1 MKLNR
6 IKNLMIVGLLTLTVG
21 CADLAVENLNEP
33 ETERALASSEDLEGL
48 ANGLYRDFYLG
59 NHNFGAQ
66 MALAVGADAA
76 TASWG
81 NAGMQLM
88 GTEPR
93 PAWDNSPNFSYAYV
107 TEDQFEDM
115 YSINSSATDVLKA
128 MASGIEFDNPNMIEA
143 FAKFNQAL
151 SIGYIGL
158 MFDQG
163 YIVDENTTD
172 EEISNPTLR
181 PYGELIDH
189 AVAKL
194 NEVITISEANT
205 FSLNSSMMQTT
216 ATMDNVFLEKL
227 AHSYAAR
234 FLANAPR
241 NLAETQAVDWS
252 AVRTHAQ
259 NGIDS
264 DFIVIGT
271 SDFLWYNYSGY
282 YLVNPGWG
290 RVDHYVINKMDPT
303 YPAHNPDGT
312 DYPAPDSANV
322 VDERLFSDFQYLPS
336 NNFRAERGLYFFS
349 NFRHSRTDYYIG
361 SWDGDLREVTT
372 SEMDMYIAESHYHD
386 QNYVLAKTVI
396 DNSERI
402 SRGNMDP
409 VLATEEEIWKAIHHE
424 RLVEQ
429 FNTGVGLE
437 FFQMRKYDKL
447 QEGTLL
453 HFPIPA
459 STLEVL
465 GMTKPFYTFGGVDN
479 ADGQGTSSGGWR

>member
-6 IKNLMIVGLLTLTVG
+6 IKNLMIVGLLTLMVG
-21 CADLAVENLNEP
+21 CADLGVENLNNP
-33 ETERALASSEDLEGL
+33 ETERALASSEDLVGL
-48 ANGLYRDFYLG
+48 ANGLYRDFYEY
-59 NHNFGAQ
+59 NHYFGAQ

-107 TEDQFEDM
+107 TEEQFEFM
-115 YSINSSATDVLKA
+115 YSINSSATDVLNA
-128 MASGIEFDNPNMIEA
+128 LASGIEFDNPEMIEA
-143 FAKFNQAL
+143 FSKFNQAL

-163 YIVDENTTD
+163 YIVDENTPD
-172 EEISNPTLR
+172 EEIANPTLR

-194 NEVITISEANT
+194 NEVIAISEANT
-205 FSLNSSMMQTT
+205 FALNSSMMQSP
-216 ATMDNVFLEKL
+216 ATLDNVLLEKL

-264 DFIVIGT
+264 DFIITGD
-271 SDFLWYNYSGY
+271 SNFLWYNYGGY
-282 YLVNPGWG
+282 YLINPGWA
-290 RVDHYVINKMDPT
+290 RVDHYVINMMAPT
-303 YPAHNPDGT
+303 IPPHNPDGT
-312 DYPAPDSANV
+312 DYPEPDPADV
-322 VDERLFSDFQYLPS
+322 VDERLLSDFEYLPS
-336 NNFRAERGLYFFS
+336 NNFRAERGLYFYS
-349 NFRHSRTDYYIG
+349 NYRHSRTDYYVG
-361 SWDGDLREVTT
+361 SWSGDLREVTT
-372 SEMDMYIAESHYHD
+372 SEMDMYVAESHYHD
-386 QNYVLAKTVI
+386 GNYALAKTVI

-402 SRGNMDP
+402 SRGNMDA
-409 VLATEEEIWKAIHHE
+409 VLATEAAVWQAIHHE

-429 FNTGVGLE
+429 WNTGVGLE
-437 FFQMRKYDKL
+437 FFQMRKYDLL

-479 ADGQGTSSGGWR
+479 ASEPGTSSGGWR